1 MHQIFEFYKNQNHPE
16 IISYHK
22 PLARQFDE
30 VKCTKHKSW
39 WFVVKNK
46 FEITLVFSRHKILPQ
61 NLIQTSLYI
70 QRISSYIPSFENL
83 LHTSI

>member
-1 MHQIFEFYKNQNHPE
+1 MHQIFGFYKNQNNPE

-30 VKCTKHKSW
+30 VKCPKHKSW
-39 WFVVKNK
+39 WFVVRNNLG
-46 FEITLVFSRHKILPQ
+46 IVSVFSNQL
-61 NLIQTSLYI
+61 I

-83 LHTSI
+83 LHISF